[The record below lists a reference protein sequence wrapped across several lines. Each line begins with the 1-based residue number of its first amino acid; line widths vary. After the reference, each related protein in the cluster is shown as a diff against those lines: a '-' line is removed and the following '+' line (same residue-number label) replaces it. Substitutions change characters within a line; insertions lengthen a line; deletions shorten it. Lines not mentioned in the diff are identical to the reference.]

1 MPTAFNNI
9 ADELRKK
16 YASDQEKSIADNE
29 ALYANKVNSTNQL
42 YDAQLDKQK
51 NAYDNSYRE
60 NAIQKLINERK
71 VAENMANL
79 GLTNSGLNRTQQ
91 TAVQL
96 SYANQK
102 AAIDR
107 SRQSAIDDIN
117 LSRTQALD
125 TIEQNRISGEAAIRQ
140 NYEDMINQ
148 TAQNIYK
155 EQLDAETKIIQE
167 QLKYQQQMQKEQLK
181 QQQQNSYIIKQNNA
195 LLSKNYS
202 GTLKDNGIDSYR
214 ITKNE
219 NDYVRYVDKN
229 SGKSLEL
236 PVGFNPYTG
245 DNNLDGTSKKD
256 TALAGVEYGTFE
268 NGYQPKGV
276 FYNGKN
282 YGWVSHSGLWDEIY
296 GNEQRVHQ
304 TKDGSL
310 WIWDGRNNM
319 YIPYVSNSK

>member
-29 ALYANKVNSTNQL
+29 ALYANKVNSTNKL
-42 YDAQLDKQK
+42 YDAQLEKQK
-51 NAYDNSYRE
+51 SAYDNSYRE

-155 EQLDAETKIIQE
+155 EQLDAETKIIE
-167 QLKYQQQMQKEQLK
+167 EQLK

-202 GTLKDNGIDSYR
+202 GTFEYNGIDSYR
-214 ITKNE
+214 ITKNG

-236 PVGFNPYTG
+236 PVGYNPYTG
-245 DNNLDGTSKKD
+245 DNNLDELSKKD
-256 TALAGVEYGTFE
+256 TALAGVKYGTFE

-282 YGWVSHSGLWDEIY
+282 YGWVSHSGLWDEMY
-296 GNEQRVHQ
+296 GKEQRVHQ

-319 YIPYVSNSK
+319 YIPYVNSSK